1 MNLALVLWLLGQQ
14 PATAC
19 DRATA
24 LTIRIVRDNTALML
38 NGDPQNKVVRSIM
51 TLEQRR
57 AVEKELKEASKAC
70 KEVK

>member
-1 MNLALVLWLLGQQ
+1 MTPFLLALMAALAQP

-24 LTIRIVRDNTALML
+24 LTVRVVRDNTALL
-38 NGDPQNKVVRSIM
+38 TGERAM
-51 TLEQRR
+51 TETQRR

-70 KEVK
+70 KEKP